1 MAPTASGPAAVVIGL
16 DCITGLQT
24 ARILARRGVPVVAI
38 ASDLTH
44 FCCRTRVV
52 ERLLQADTASEAL
65 IQALERL
72 GPQLKYRA
80 VLFPCTDSSVL
91 MVARHRERLAPW
103 FHVVL
108 PDTDVLETLQDKV
121 RFAAFAERIGLPV
134 PRTALLHDR
143 ADAERAAGDLAFPC
157 ILKPPLKTPRWEQN
171 SSAKVHRVAS
181 GEELLEVYDRCSDWA
196 DVLMV
201 QEWIEGS
208 DSELFSCNCYF
219 NRQSE
224 PVVTFV
230 ARKLRQWPPRTGTS
244 CLGEECRNDTVLDLT
259 VRLFREAGYYGLG
272 YLEVKRD
279 VRTGNHYVIEA
290 NIGRPTGR
298 SAIAEAGGV
307 ELLYAKYCDT
317 LGLPLPDHL
326 EQRYEGAKWIFWR
339 QDLRSAWY
347 YWKQGELTLTHWA
360 HSLRG
365 RKACAVLSW
374 SDPGPFVADMG
385 AVFREVTGS
394 RRSKAYRNSPS
405 ELALPSLAVEQPVA
419 SSKPLRNV

>member
-143 ADAERAAGDLAFPC
+143 ADAERAAGELAFPC
-157 ILKPPLKTPRWEQN
+157 ILKPPLKTPLWEQN
-171 SSAKVHRVAS
+171 SSAKVHMVVS
-181 GEELLEVYDRCSDWA
+181 GEELLQVYDRCSSWA

-201 QEWIEGS
+201 QEWIEGG
-208 DSELFSCNCYF
+208 DSELYSCNCYF
-219 NRQSE
+219 NQQSE

-279 VRTGNHYVIEA
+279 VRTGKHYVIEA
-290 NIGRPTGR
+290 NVGRPTGR

-307 ELLYAKYCDT
+307 DLLYAKYCDA
-317 LGLPLPDHL
+317 LELPLPTNL
-326 EQRYEGAKWIFWR
+326 EQRYGAAKWIFWR
-339 QDLRSAWY
+339 QDIRSAWY
-347 YWKQGELTLTHWA
+347 YWRQGELSLREWA
-360 HSLRG
+360 HSWRG
-365 RKACAVLSW
+365 EKATAVFSW
-374 SDPGPFVADMG
+374 SDPAPFSADLKNLVGQVFTGRSGTYPKPSDGRHEIVAAEAHPLG
-385 AVFREVTGS
+385 L
-394 RRSKAYRNSPS
+394 RRPT
-405 ELALPSLAVEQPVA
+405 
-419 SSKPLRNV
+419 